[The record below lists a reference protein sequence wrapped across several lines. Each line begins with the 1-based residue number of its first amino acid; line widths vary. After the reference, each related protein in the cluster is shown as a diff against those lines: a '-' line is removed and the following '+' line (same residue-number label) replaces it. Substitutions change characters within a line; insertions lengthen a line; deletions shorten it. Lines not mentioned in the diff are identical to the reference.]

1 MSAST
6 IERVKTEQTSLP
18 VLWAISF
25 CHMLND
31 MMQVLLP
38 AIYPILKGG
47 FNLNFAQIGLLTFV
61 FQVTSSLLQPFV
73 GLYTDRRPQ
82 PYSLPV
88 GMGFTMGGLLT
99 LAFAGSFPILLAGA
113 ALMGIGSSVFHPES
127 ARIARAASGGKLGF
141 AQSVFQVGG
150 NFGQSLGPLIAA
162 YFILPHGR
170 ASMAWFA
177 LAAMLGISI
186 LSWLGYWFKSNGHAV
201 PRARKLAPAA
211 HGLSRRRVGV
221 AVSVLIALMFSK
233 FVYLSSINSY
243 YIFYLVAKFHISVQ
257 SAQVDLFIFLAAAA
271 AGTFIGGPVG
281 DRIGRKSVI
290 WVSILGVLP
299 FTLAMPYVGLTATI
313 ILSVIIGL
321 IISSAF
327 STILVYATELMPG
340 QVGMVAGLFFGL
352 AFGVAGLGAAV
363 LGVIADHTSIRFV
376 YEICAVLPAIGLL
389 TILLPNLDGPRIAAR
404 RRARSI

>member
-1 MSAST
+1 
-6 IERVKTEQTSLP
+6 
-18 VLWAISF
+18 
-25 CHMLND
+25 
-31 MMQVLLP
+31 
-38 AIYPILKGG
+38 
-47 FNLNFAQIGLLTFV
+47 
-61 FQVTSSLLQPFV
+61 
-73 GLYTDRRPQ
+73 
-82 PYSLPV
+82 
-88 GMGFTMGGLLT
+88 
-99 LAFAGSFPILLAGA
+99 
-113 ALMGIGSSVFHPES
+113 
-127 ARIARAASGGKLGF
+127 
-141 AQSVFQVGG
+141 
-150 NFGQSLGPLIAA
+150 
-162 YFILPHGR
+162 
-170 ASMAWFA
+170 
-177 LAAMLGISI
+177 
-186 LSWLGYWFKSNGHAV
+186 
-201 PRARKLAPAA
+201 
-211 HGLSRRRVGV
+211 
-221 AVSVLIALMFSK
+221 
-233 FVYLSSINSY
+233 INSY

-299 FTLAMPYVGLTATI
+299 FTLAMPYVGLNATI

-404 RRARSI
+404 RRAKLAAAE